1 MVKIRAH
8 RYTLFTQELLSFK
21 QRPLMSLKK
30 YLPGGLVI
38 RTLHFHCRALGS
50 IPGQGA
56 KIAKAARCSQKK
68 FFFPF
73 APCLFVK
80 SLFGNLK
87 YYSCDLKSHIGCA
100 FLIIAISTLTYQLFL
115 QSDIKLTV
123 SFCLSQSL
131 FI

>member
-1 MVKIRAH
+1 
-8 RYTLFTQELLSFK
+8 
-21 QRPLMSLKK
+21 MSLKK

-38 RTLHFHCRALGS
+38 RTLRFHCRALGS

-56 KIAKAARCSQKK
+56 KISKAARYSQNKI
-68 FFFPF
+68 FFPF
-73 APCLFVK
+73 VPCLFVK

-87 YYSCDLKSHIGCA
+87 YYSHDFKSHIGCA
-100 FLIIAISTLTYQLFL
+100 FLIIAISALIYQLFL